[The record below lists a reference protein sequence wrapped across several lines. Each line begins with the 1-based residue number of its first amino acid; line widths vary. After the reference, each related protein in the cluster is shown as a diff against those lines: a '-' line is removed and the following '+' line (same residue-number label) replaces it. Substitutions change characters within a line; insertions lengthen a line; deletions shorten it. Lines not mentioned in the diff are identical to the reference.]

1 MKTFKEIQEDIEFDR
16 ALDDL
21 VEFRLIS
28 KATRK
33 KIGRR
38 FAKLAKTGAFKL
50 KVQRA
55 KRKIASAAKQKVKAF
70 KMAKQKVVDKFYPKY
85 KDMALQ
91 TRVKIDQIL
100 QSKYGSMINKMT
112 QKFGKVVKKQEIE
125 KVRKA
130 REVKKDDK

>member
-1 MKTFKEIQEDIEFDR
+1 
-16 ALDDL
+16 
-21 VEFRLIS
+21 
-28 KATRK
+28 
-33 KIGRR
+33 
-38 FAKLAKTGAFKL
+38 
-50 KVQRA
+50 
-55 KRKIASAAKQKVKAF
+55 
-70 KMAKQKVVDKFYPKY
+70 
-85 KDMALQ
+85 MALQ

>member
-1 MKTFKEIQEDIEFDR
+1 MKTFKEIQEDIEFDK

-130 REVKKDDK
+130 REVKQDDK